1 MDLILING
9 NVVTMDT
16 NNKKAE
22 AFAVKAGKF
31 VKVGT
36 NKDVL
41 ELKDDNTEVI
51 DLKGKTVVPGFN
63 EAHMHLL
70 NSGYNMHKI
79 DLNGA
84 KSIKEVIERSKKY
97 ISMKKPQPGEWILGF
112 GWNQMLFEEKRNLTR
127 NDLDQISTDNPICF
141 IRVCVHSAAT
151 NSKAI
156 EIAGIT
162 KDTPQP
168 VGGKFYRDE
177 NGEPTGIFSETAR
190 YMIYDMIPDAGVNE
204 IKEMIMDAA
213 KVASGYGV
221 TSVQTDDFEAM
232 PGKDWRKVLKAY
244 SELVEEGIL
253 PVRIYEQCLLPDM
266 GRLKEFLD
274 EGYKTGQGDEYFKI
288 GPLKLLTDG
297 SLGARTAYL
306 SEPYADDPSTS
317 GIYVFSQDELDE
329 LACTAHEGGLQLVFH
344 AIGDGAMRQCFKA
357 FEKAQNHKFKEDP
370 RFGIIH
376 LQITDEFLL
385 EEFKRQNVVAYAE
398 PICLN
403 NDIHMAEDRVGKERA
418 KVSYNYRT
426 LFDSGV
432 HVSISSD
439 WPVDSVNPMKNI
451 YVGVTRKD
459 YDGYPEGG
467 WNPEQRLTIE
477 QALYVFTMGSAYASF
492 EEELKGSVEDGK
504 LADFVVLSEDIL
516 EIEPDKIQ
524 DIEVEM
530 TFMGGKLVYSKA

>member
-329 LACTAHEGGLQLVFH
+329 LACAAHEGGLQLVFH

-477 QALYVFTMGSAYASF
+477 QALYGFTMGSAYASF